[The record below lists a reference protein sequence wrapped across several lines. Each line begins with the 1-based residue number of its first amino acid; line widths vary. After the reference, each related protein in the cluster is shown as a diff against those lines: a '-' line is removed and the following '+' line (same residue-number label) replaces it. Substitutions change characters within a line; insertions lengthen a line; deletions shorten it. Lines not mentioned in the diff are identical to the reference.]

1 MPVFRVT
8 LIFAALSGAASV
20 AAGAFA
26 AHGLKQR
33 LDPSLLNA
41 FKTGADYQLAH
52 SIVLLALA
60 LLMLIKPAT
69 PWLNGSAIA
78 FMFGIA
84 LFSGGLYALS
94 LSGIGKL
101 GIITP
106 FGGIALII
114 GWIMLAAAAMKVVQ

>member
-1 MPVFRVT
+1 MFRLT
-8 LIFAALSGAASV
+8 LIFAALSGAAAV

-26 AHGLKQR
+26 AHGLQQR
-33 LDPSLLNA
+33 LEPSLLNA
-41 FKTGADYQLAH
+41 FKTGADYQLTH

-60 LLMLIKPAT
+60 LLMLIRPAT

-78 FMFGIA
+78 FMFGIT
-84 LFSGGLYALS
+84 LFSGSLYALS

-106 FGGIALII
+106 FGGAALIV
-114 GWIMLAAAAMKVVQ
+114 GWLLLAAEATKIVP